1 MEIMRARVRFWAAS
15 SLRSIVLAAVAGAG
29 VAACGGSAPPP
40 AAPKRE
46 AAAKEAPA
54 KPKAKFAMEGQLGSL
69 DEGKVN
75 ETFATLL
82 PRFGECL
89 SQGSSRVEF
98 LGGHVKFAIRIAV
111 NGSAKWA
118 YLADSTLGDRDTE
131 RCMLNVAKSARWPLP
146 EEGEGQAQREFDF
159 DPSPDVREAVPWNP
173 DRVAKALGGARAKL
187 GHCAQRAPG
196 KYRATVYV
204 HTNGS
209 AMAAGVAP
217 PDERGEAGPVDCM
230 VDVIKAMR
238 FPSPGSWPAKVSF
251 AVD

>member
-1 MEIMRARVRFWAAS
+1 MRPAVRFWAAS
-15 SLRSIVLAAVAGAG
+15 FLRSLVLTVPLAAAVI
-29 VAACGGSAPPP
+29 ACGGSAPPP

-46 AAAKEAPA
+46 AAPKEAPA

-75 ETFATLL
+75 ETFAALL

-111 NGSAKWA
+111 NGNAKWA
-118 YLADSTLGDRDTE
+118 YLPESTLGDRDTE
-131 RCMLNVAKSARWPLP
+131 RCMLNVAKSARWPIP

-159 DPSPDVREAVPWNP
+159 DPSPDVREAVPWGP
-173 DRVAKALGGARAKL
+173 DRIAKALGSARAKL

-204 HTNGS
+204 QTNGTT
-209 AMAAGVAP
+209 MAAGVAP

-230 VDVIKAMR
+230 VDVIKTMR